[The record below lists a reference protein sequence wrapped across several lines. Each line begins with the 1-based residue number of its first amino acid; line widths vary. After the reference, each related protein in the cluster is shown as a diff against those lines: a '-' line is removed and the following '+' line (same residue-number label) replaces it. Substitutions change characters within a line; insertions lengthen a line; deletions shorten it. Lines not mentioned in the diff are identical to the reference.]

1 MLEKHQQHRLLQ
13 RQQHRQISLTKSII
27 NTDNKNGFEFA
38 QARFLLP
45 TLPSPKGVELLS
57 LQAMNLN
64 KDIRRFSLEE
74 MIAEFEKT
82 GEAKFR
88 AKQIYEWLWKKSA
101 RSFDEM
107 TSLSKELRAKLKE
120 EYQLLPVSEQ
130 VVQKSNDGT
139 VKLGMSLHD
148 HRLIEGVMIPDDD
161 RNTACVSSQVGC
173 SLSCTFCATGFLKR
187 ERNLEAGE
195 IYDQVVL
202 LNKHALEFSQKPLT
216 NIVYMGMGE
225 PLLNFD
231 NVMKS
236 IRIIT
241 SPDGLNMAQK
251 RITVSTS
258 GIAKGIKRLT
268 DEGMKFN
275 LALSLHAATNEK
287 RDKIMDINHSN
298 NLETVME
305 SLRYFYDKTGNKVTF
320 EYILFDQFNDSIED
334 ADHLIELYNKVP
346 AFINIIEYN
355 HVEGVAFKK
364 AKSEKRNEFVSYLR
378 NRGVNVAVRRSRGK
392 DIDAACGQLA
402 NKNSPQTPEGGLK
415 S

>member
-1 MLEKHQQHRLLQ
+1 V
-13 RQQHRQISLTKSII
+13 S
-27 NTDNKNGFEFA
+27 
-38 QARFLLP
+38 
-45 TLPSPKGVELLS
+45 
-57 LQAMNLN
+57 
-64 KDIRRFSLEE
+64 
-74 MIAEFEKT
+74 EFEKT
-82 GEAKFR
+82 GEPKFR
-88 AKQIYEWLWKKSA
+88 AKQVYEWLWKKSA

-107 TSLSKELRAKLKE
+107 TSLSKDLRTKLKE
-120 EYQLLPVSEQ
+120 QYLLLPVSEH
-130 VVQKSNDGT
+130 VVQKSKDGT

-148 HRLIEGVMIPDDD
+148 HRLIEGVMIPDED

-202 LNKHALEFSQKPLT
+202 LNKHAIEFSQKPLT

-225 PLLNFD
+225 PLLNYD

-241 SPDGLNMAQK
+241 SPEGLNVAQK

-298 NLETVME
+298 NLETLTE
-305 SLRYFYDKTGNKVTF
+305 ALRYFYDKTGNKVTF
-320 EYILFDQFNDSIED
+320 EYILFDQFNDSSED
-334 ADHLIELYNKVP
+334 ADNLIELYHKVP

-355 HVEGVAFKK
+355 QVEGVTFKK
-364 AKSEKRNEFVSYLR
+364 AKSEKRNEFVGYLR
-378 NRGVNVAVRRSRGK
+378 NKGVNVAVRRSRGK

-402 NKNSPQTPEGGLK
+402 NKNGGRLTSEVEKLPK
-415 S
+415 SGNSNSYF